1 MSVLNRLLLLALIFV
16 SIHPVQAD
24 PLLEDIIGDYRKTLP
39 TPPKR
44 AQSLKE
50 TCLWRNEIYL

>member
-1 MSVLNRLLLLALIFV
+1 MSVLNRLLFLALILV
-16 SIHPVQAD
+16 SLHPVQAD
-24 PLLEDIIGDYRKTLP
+24 PLLEEIIGDYRKTLP

>member
-16 SIHPVQAD
+16 SVPAAQAD
-24 PLLEDIIGDYRKTLP
+24 PLLEEIMRDYRATLP

-44 AQSLKE
+44 AQSHEE
-50 TCLWRNEIYL
+50 TCLWCHKIYL